1 MVKVAFA
8 EEYKEGA
15 MDRVKGKV
23 AVVTGGASGIG
34 EASAK
39 LLAKEGASVAIT
51 DIDDQNG
58 RRVVGEI
65 KRAGGAADYFHM
77 DVSNEKEVEHTFTG
91 INEKYGK
98 LNILVNS
105 AGIPGGPKPTHETTA
120 AEWDRVMDINAKG
133 TFLCIKYAVPYM
145 LKSGGGSIINLS
157 SMLGLM
163 GGGDPVYHASKG
175 AVRLQT
181 KSDAYTY
188 AKDNIRFNSVHPGYI
203 LTPLFR
209 GFGVRHPEGP
219 DQFFA
224 DKAKMI
230 PLGRLGTAEDVA
242 NGILFLASD
251 DSSYVTGTELVID
264 GGYLI
269 RA

>member
-1 MVKVAFA
+1 
-8 EEYKEGA
+8 

-39 LLAKEGASVAIT
+39 LLVREGAKVAIT
-51 DIDDQNG
+51 DVDGKNG
-58 RRVVGEI
+58 ARVVSEI
-65 KRAGGAADYFHM
+65 KNSGGVADFFYM
-77 DVSNEKEVEHTFTG
+77 DVSKEKEVEQTFTD
-91 INEKYGK
+91 INKKYGQ

-105 AGIPGGPKPTHETTA
+105 AGIPGGPKPTHETTS

-145 LKSGGGSIINLS
+145 LQSGGGSVVNLS

-163 GGGDPVYHASKG
+163 GGEDPVYHASKG

-181 KSDAYTY
+181 KSDAWIY
-188 AKDNIRFNSVHPGYI
+188 AKHNIRFNSVHPGYI

-209 GFGVRHPEGP
+209 GFGVKHPAGP
-219 DQFFA
+219 DNFYA
-224 DKAKMI
+224 EMASKI
-230 PLGRLGTAEDVA
+230 PQGRLGTAEDVA
-242 NGILFLASD
+242 KGILFLASD

-264 GGYLI
+264 GGYMV
-269 RA
+269 RS